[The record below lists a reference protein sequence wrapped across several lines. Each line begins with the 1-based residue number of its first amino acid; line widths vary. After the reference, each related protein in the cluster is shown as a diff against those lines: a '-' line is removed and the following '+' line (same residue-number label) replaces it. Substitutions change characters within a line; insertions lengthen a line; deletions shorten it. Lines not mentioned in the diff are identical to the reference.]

1 MNRST
6 PSPFLSFALGLA
18 LTTTCW
24 TQTAAAQAASSVAV
38 PANYRQI
45 VARHLAP
52 NLKKWGKLRKAQIS
66 RPGEG
71 WMGIFSGGNRPIVCA
86 TVTAQGTL
94 IEQTYTVGF
103 TFKGGRIDHV
113 FYPGGY
119 NPMIGAVGAALQ
131 EALTCGKLTYGPF
144 PELGGT
150 R

>member
-1 MNRST
+1 MTGLR
-6 PSPFLSFALGLA
+6 LSFALVVAPALLA
-18 LTTTCW
+18 CSP
-24 TQTAAAQAASSVAV
+24 QPVAAQSAKAGSTAI
-38 PANYRQI
+38 PANYRQL
-45 VARHLAP
+45 VARHIAP
-52 NLKKWGKLRKAQIS
+52 NLKNWGKLRKALIS

-71 WMGIFSGGNRPIVCA
+71 WMGIIQGNRPIACA
-86 TVTAQGTL
+86 TIRAQGQF

-103 TFKGGRIDHV
+103 TFRGGRIDDV

-144 PELGGT
+144 PELGGA